1 MRSSKRSLI
10 LGVAGASLLC
20 AGAALAQETN
30 TIGPPQLR
38 DFQLRPRE
46 QAGPQ
51 QQGPQDPSNPQPR
64 AQQPAPRAAPVT
76 PPPPVTGGQPN
87 AQQPAPAQA
96 QPQPQPIQTRPA
108 APGQRT
114 PAPVQTGPAPAPTQ
128 VAPQQPT
135 GAQPPA
141 TAPTAAPPTG
151 EPAPEAPTTGT
162 PPAPEAGGPPIW
174 LYGIPALLLVLGG
187 LFLWRR
193 RRARL
198 AELAEAAEESV
209 AETAPVL
216 APVPAAPRPDPSPR
230 PWLELDV
237 KTVRA
242 SFTPTEAVI
251 EFELMIANIGGAAAR
266 DLKIDVKL
274 FNAGAEQDQQIG
286 SFFRTAG
293 RESTKLAI
301 PGIDKE
307 ADGVIRGEVGM
318 PLEDMKAVKLEGRML
333 FIPVLAVNVL
343 YEWGE
348 GRAGQS
354 AKSYV
359 VGRELEN
366 AGEKMGA
373 FRVDQGPRVWRTVG
387 QRQHKLARRV

>member
-1 MRSSKRSLI
+1 MTRSKRSLI

-20 AGAALAQETN
+20 AGTALAQDN
-30 TIGPPQLR
+30 AIGPPQLR

-46 QAGPQ
+46 QTVPQ
-51 QQGPQDPSNPQPR
+51 RQGPQDPVNPQPQ
-64 AQQPAPRAAPVT
+64 AQQPPPRATPVA

-87 AQQPAPAQA
+87 AQQPAPAQPA
-96 QPQPQPIQTRPA
+96 APNQARPA

-114 PAPVQTGPAPAPTQ
+114 PAPTQTGPAPAPSQT
-128 VAPQQPT
+128 APQPT
-135 GAQPPA
+135 GAQPPVQG
-141 TAPTAAPPTG
+141 APTAPPPAG
-151 EPAPEAPTTGT
+151 ETDPETPTAET
-162 PPAPEAGGPPIW
+162 PPAPESGGTPIW

-187 LFLWRR
+187 LFFWRR

-198 AELAEAAEESV
+198 AEIAEAAEEALV
-209 AETAPVL
+209 ERAPPIQR
-216 APVPAAPRPDPSPR
+216 APAAPRADPSPR
-230 PWLELDV
+230 PWLEIDV

-242 SFTPTEAVI
+242 SFTAMEAVI
-251 EFELMIANIGGAAAR
+251 EFELKIENIGGAAAR

-293 RESTKLAI
+293 RETTKLAI
-301 PGIDKE
+301 PGIDKGQ
-307 ADGVIRGEVGM
+307 DGVIRGEVGM
-318 PLEDMKAVKLEGRML
+318 PLDEMKAVKLDGRML
-333 FIPVLAVNVL
+333 FIPVLAVNLL

>member
-1 MRSSKRSLI
+1 MGSSKRSLI
-10 LGVAGASLLC
+10 LGVAGAWLLC
-20 AGAALAQETN
+20 AGAALAQDN
-30 TIGPPQLR
+30 AIGPPQLR

-46 QAGPQ
+46 QAPAPQ
-51 QQGPQDPSNPQPR
+51 QQGPRDPNNPQQPQQAAPR
-64 AQQPAPRAAPVT
+64 PVQVAPPPPVTTNQPAAQQPAPT
-76 PPPPVTGGQPN
+76 
-87 AQQPAPAQA
+87 QA
-96 QPQPQPIQTRPA
+96 QPQPRQTAPTQTRPA
-108 APGQRT
+108 TPGQ
-114 PAPVQTGPAPAPTQ
+114 PAPTQ
-128 VAPQQPT
+128 VAPGPT
-135 GAQPPA
+135 QVAPPPAGQQPPA
-141 TAPTAAPPTG
+141 AAPV
-151 EPAPEAPTTGT
+151 GT
-162 PPAPEAGGPPIW
+162 PPAPAESAPDSPTVETPPAPESGGAPLW
-174 LYGIPALLLVLGG
+174 LYGIPLLLLALGG

-198 AELAEAAEESV
+198 SELAEAAESAA
-209 AETAPVL
+209 AETAPPP
-216 APVPAAPRPDPSPR
+216 APVATTPRPDPSPR

-242 SFTPTEAVI
+242 SFTAVEAVV

-293 RESTKLAI
+293 RETTKLAV
-301 PGIDKE
+301 PGIDKDQ
-307 ADGVIRGEVGM
+307 DGVIRGEVGM
-318 PLEDMKAVKLEGRML
+318 PLEDMKAVKLDGRML

-348 GRAGQS
+348 GRSGQS

-359 VGRELEN
+359 VGRELETPS
-366 AGEKMGA
+366 EKMGA

-387 QRQHKLARRV
+387 QRQHNLARRV

>member
-10 LGVAGASLLC
+10 LGVAGAWLL
-20 AGAALAQETN
+20 GAMPALAQDN
-30 TIGPPQLR
+30 AIGNPQLR

-46 QAGPQ
+46 QAAPQ
-51 QQGPQDPSNPQPR
+51 PTGPQDPANPQPR
-64 AQQPAPRAAPVT
+64 AQQPPPRPAPVS

-87 AQQPAPAQA
+87 AQQPAPAQ
-96 QPQPQPIQTRPA
+96 PQPAAPTQTRPA
-108 APGQRT
+108 APGQR
-114 PAPVQTGPAPAPTQ
+114 PSAPVQTGPAPAPAQ
-128 VAPQQPT
+128 SAPQPT

-141 TAPTAAPPTG
+141 TAPVAPPPSAEAAPETPTI
-151 EPAPEAPTTGT
+151 ETPAAPES
-162 PPAPEAGGPPIW
+162 GGPPIW

-209 AETAPVL
+209 AERAPALV
-216 APVPAAPRPDPSPR
+216 PVPAAPRPDPSPR
-230 PWLELDV
+230 PWLEIDV
-237 KTVRA
+237 KTIRA
-242 SFTPTEAVI
+242 SFTAVEALI
-251 EFELMIANIGGAAAR
+251 EFELMIENIGGAAAR

-301 PGIDKE
+301 PGIEKE
-307 ADGVIRGEVGM
+307 QDGVIRGEVGM
-318 PLEDMKAVKLEGRML
+318 PLDEMKAVKLDGRML

-366 AGEKMGA
+366 AGDKMGA
-373 FRVDQGPRVWRTVG
+373 FRVDQGPRVWRTVS